1 MDRTDDLTNSPHLR
15 VVLVGRQPLARAGL
29 RGMASELPE
38 IVIVGVTASTD
49 DTLIVAKDRRPDVVL
64 AASDLGESDAVASM
78 IQVLASE
85 GIPAIILGHAPDPED
100 LTQALR
106 AGLRGYL
113 LPDASAD
120 EVGAALRAV
129 ARGLLV
135 LAPVLG
141 RALPVLSPI
150 RRPEFAIGDGNDQ
163 PLTDREQEVLQLLSL
178 GMPNKSIARKLG
190 VSEHT
195 VKFHVGS
202 ILAKLDASSRTEAVT
217 SAARRGLLVL

>member
-1 MDRTDDLTNSPHLR
+1 MDTTIDGNGTQRLR
-15 VVLVGRQPLARAGL
+15 VLIVGRQPLARAGL
-29 RGMASELPE
+29 RGLVSELGD
-38 IVIVGVTASTD
+38 VVVVGITTSINDAVLA
-49 DTLIVAKDRRPDVVL
+49 AKDQQPDVVL
-64 AASDLGESDAVASM
+64 AASDAGDVATVSAM
-78 IQVLASE
+78 VAALAAD
-85 GIPAIILGHAPDPED
+85 GIPTIILGQAPAPED

-106 AGLRGYL
+106 AGLRGYV
-113 LPDASAD
+113 LPDATAD
-120 EVGAALRAV
+120 EVGAALRAA

-141 RALPVLSPI
+141 RALPILSPTL
-150 RRPEFAIGDGNDQ
+150 RPEFSIGDGGEQ

-217 SAARRGLLVL
+217 SAARRGILVL

>member
-1 MDRTDDLTNSPHLR
+1 MDEIIDGNGTERLR
-15 VVLVGRQPLARAGL
+15 VLIVGRQPLARAGL
-29 RGMASELPE
+29 RGLATELGE
-38 IVIVGVTASTD
+38 VAIVGVTTSVD
-49 DTLIVAKDRRPDVVL
+49 DAALAAKDQPPDVVL
-64 AASDLGESDAVASM
+64 AANDLGDAAALAAMVAS
-78 IQVLASE
+78 LAAA
-85 GIPAIILGHAPDPED
+85 GVPTVALGPAPAPDD
-100 LTQALR
+100 LALALR

-113 LPDASAD
+113 LPDATAD
-120 EVGAALRAV
+120 EVGAALRAA

-141 RALPVLSPI
+141 RALPVLS
-150 RRPEFAIGDGNDQ
+150 RVSRPELAIGDGTEP
-163 PLTDREQEVLQLLSL
+163 PLTDREHEVLQLLSL
-178 GMPNKSIARKLG
+178 GMPNKSIARKLM

>member
-1 MDRTDDLTNSPHLR
+1 MDTTIDGNGTQRLR
-15 VVLVGRQPLARAGL
+15 VLIVGRQPLARAGL
-29 RGMASELPE
+29 RGLVSELGD
-38 IVIVGVTASTD
+38 VVVVGVTTSID
-49 DTLIVAKDRRPDVVL
+49 DAALAAKDQPPDVVL
-64 AASDLGESDAVASM
+64 AASDAGDASTLSATVAA
-78 IQVLASE
+78 LAAD
-85 GIPAIILGHAPDPED
+85 GIPTIILGQAPAPED

-113 LPDASAD
+113 LPDATAD
-120 EVGAALRAV
+120 EVGAALRAA

-135 LAPVLG
+135 LAPVLS
-141 RALPVLSPI
+141 RALPVLSPTL
-150 RRPEFAIGDGNDQ
+150 RPEFSIGDGEQ
-163 PLTDREQEVLQLLSL
+163 PLTEREREVLQLLSL
-178 GMPNKSIARKLG
+178 GMPNKSIARTLN

>member
-1 MDRTDDLTNSPHLR
+1 MDSTDDLTVSQHFR
-15 VVLVGRQPLARAGL
+15 VLLVGRQPLARAGL
-29 RGMASELPE
+29 RGMASELPD
-38 IVIVGVTASTD
+38 VVVVGVTASTE
-49 DTLIVAKDRRPDVVL
+49 DTLTVAKDRRPDVVL
-64 AASDLGESDAVASM
+64 AASGLGEADAVASM
-78 IQVLASE
+78 IQALASE

-100 LTQALR
+100 LTQSLR

-113 LPDASAD
+113 LSDASAD

-141 RALPVLSPI
+141 RALPVLAPI
-150 RRPEFAIGDGNDQ
+150 RRPEFAIGDANDQ
-163 PLTDREQEVLQLLSL
+163 PLTDREREVLQLLSL